1 MFVPLRDANP
11 LRIIPFEFVNVSL
24 IAIAVIVFVVYQSG
38 LVLPAEE
45 QQFAFALIPAAY
57 FDAVTLPDDFI
68 AVPDDLTL
76 VTYVFMHGGW
86 LHLLSN
92 MLFLWVFGDNVED
105 AMGHLSYLAFFLLC
119 GAAAGGLHAYM
130 EPSSQVPLVGAS
142 GAIAGVVAAYLLLHP
157 RVKLWVLVM
166 WRLPLYIPAYL
177 AIGVW
182 IALQLISV
190 AVATPDDEVAWW
202 AHIGGLIAGF
212 ALTPLMKRR
221 DVPLFDRGTAH

>member
-11 LRIIPFEFVNVSL
+11 LKIIPFEFVNVSL

-38 LVLPAEE
+38 LVFPAEE

-76 VTYVFMHGGW
+76 ITYVFMHGGW

-105 AMGHLSYLAFFLLC
+105 AMGHLPYLVFFLLC
-119 GAAAGGLHAYM
+119 GAVAGGLHAYM

-157 RVKLWVLVM
+157 RVKLWVLVL

-177 AIGVW
+177 AIGFW
-182 IALQLISV
+182 IALQFISV

-221 DVPLFDRGTAH
+221 DVPLFDRGTPH